1 MYRGYEEDDV
11 TYFDKDREMLLTIQG
26 KDILECEEDN
36 DSVDEE
42 VLPPPGLNNLSN
54 IGEEFSTTSLYFP
67 RKRMK
72 LTEYCL
78 KDNVNLVKQS
88 SANT

>member
-1 MYRGYEEDDV
+1 M
-11 TYFDKDREMLLTIQG
+11 QG
-26 KDILECEEDN
+26 KDILECEEN
-36 DSVDEE
+36 EDSLDED

-54 IGEEFSTTSLYFP
+54 IGEEFSTTSLYLP

-78 KDNVNLVKQS
+78 KDNVILV
-88 SANT
+88 